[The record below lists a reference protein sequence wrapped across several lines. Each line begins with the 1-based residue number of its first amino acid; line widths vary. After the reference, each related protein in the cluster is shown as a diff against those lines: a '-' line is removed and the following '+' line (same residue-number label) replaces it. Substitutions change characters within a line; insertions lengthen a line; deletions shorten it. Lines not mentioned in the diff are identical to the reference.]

1 VTRID
6 IGTVLRNSA
15 NLPYTN
21 LVTRSTGAAVRRCI
35 ELELEALPADE
46 TATLDFS
53 RIGVMDFSCADE
65 IVAKL
70 LLDPPLGATRPARGM
85 VIFHGI
91 TDHHLEAIE
100 DVLHHHG
107 LAMVVHF
114 ADGGARLVGT
124 VSDDERMTWELV
136 YAAGATSVQALAV
149 RSGKALDEL
158 HRTLESL
165 HARRLVRQSEDGYAP
180 LGTLQ

>member
-1 VTRID
+1 MTRID
-6 IGTVLRNSA
+6 VGSVLRNSA
-15 NLPYTN
+15 NLPYRN
-21 LVTRSTGAAVRRCI
+21 LVTRSTGAAVRQCI
-35 ELELEALPADE
+35 ELELAALPADE

-53 RIGVMDFSCADE
+53 QIGMMDFSCADE

-70 LLDPPLGATRPARGM
+70 LLDPPQGAPARTGGG
-85 VIFHGI
+85 VTFHGI

-114 ADGGARLVGT
+114 ADGGARLVGA
-124 VSDDERMTWELV
+124 VNEDERSIWDVV
-136 YAAGATSVQALAV
+136 YATGGTSTQALADRAGRDLAEV
-149 RSGKALDEL
+149 QQVLEL
-158 HRTLESL
+158 L
-165 HARRLVRQSEDGYAP
+165 HSRRLVRQAETGYHP

>member
-1 VTRID
+1 MTRID
-6 IGTVLRNSA
+6 VGSVLRNSA
-15 NLPYTN
+15 NLPYRN
-21 LVTRSTGAAVRRCI
+21 LVTRSTGAAVRQCI
-35 ELELEALPADE
+35 ELELAALPADE

-53 RIGVMDFSCADE
+53 QIGMMDFSCADE

-70 LLDPPLGATRPARGM
+70 LLDPPHGAPARTCGL

-114 ADGGARLVGT
+114 ADGGARLVGA
-124 VSDDERMTWELV
+124 VNDDERLMWELV
-136 YAAGATSVQALAV
+136 YATGGTTVQALATRAGRAHTDTEQILELLHSRHLV
-149 RSGKALDEL
+149 RHAEQGSHPLG
-158 HRTLESL
+158 SL
-165 HARRLVRQSEDGYAP
+165 H
-180 LGTLQ
+180 